1 MSSVLPYS
9 DCIYNNCQYPG
20 EIFRNRLP
28 KIVHFFAQKKV
39 QSNNIKEQKK
49 TKCRTPLSLQKLHRR
64 EGKCGLSLR

>member
-49 TKCRTPLSLQKLHRR
+49 LNVGHR
-64 EGKCGLSLR
+64 

>member
-1 MSSVLPYS
+1 MSSVLPYN

-28 KIVHFFAQKKV
+28 KIVHFFCTEESTEKQHKRT
-39 QSNNIKEQKK
+39 EK
-49 TKCRTPLSLQKLHRR
+49 TKCKTLLSLQKLRRR